1 MASSDEQQ
9 IRDLVST
16 CMSATR
22 AGDVD
27 KVLSLMAD
35 DVVFL
40 VTGQAPFGKREFER
54 AMRRPPGVSTPSID
68 GQSEIEEILVFGDW
82 AWMRTRLTVVVTHGG
97 KTSKRAGHTLSV
109 LKKSGGKWLL
119 ARDANLLSP
128 VEA

>member
-16 CMSATR
+16 WMSATR
-22 AGDVD
+22 AGDVE

-40 VTGQAPFGKREFER
+40 VTGQPPFGKREFER
-54 AMRRPPGVSTPSID
+54 AMRMPPGAPTPHID
-68 GQSEIEEILVFGDW
+68 GQSEIEEIHVFGDW
-82 AWMRTRLTVVVTHGG
+82 AWMRTRLTVVVTHGD
-97 KTSKRAGHTLSV
+97 KTIKRAGHTLSV
-109 LKKSGGKWLL
+109 LKKSGGQWLL

-128 VEA
+128 VET